1 MSGTAISVVATV
13 PSDQP
18 RSGRLGSAAGRVGLL
33 RVDVVLGD
41 RFGDRLRL
49 DRPLL
54 GERLQ
59 RGEGDEVPVDLEEA
73 AQPAAVVGAAVAV
86 GPQHPVGAG
95 GARADLVGEASDGGG
110 GGGGGRRGRR
120 RPPPPAGGGGGGRGG
135 FGRLFFWGGGGT
147 GPRGPGGRPG

>member
-59 RGEGDEVPVDLEEA
+59 RREGAEVPVALEEA

-95 GARADLVGEASDGGG
+95 YERADLVGEALDVV
-110 GGGGGRRGRR
+110 
-120 RPPPPAGGGGGGRGG
+120 GGRGPRAL
-135 FGRLFFWGGGGT
+135 GRA
-147 GPRGPGGRPG
+147 RG